1 LNNYKI
7 VIEYDGKNFF
17 GWQIQKN
24 TTKTIQET
32 IEKSFKQILN
42 EDIKITASGRTD
54 TAVNALNQTAHF
66 KTDTQINPSKLIYS
80 LNSILP
86 PAITIKDM
94 KSVPLNFHARYSVKK
109 REYEYNICL
118 NKKSVYADYYYKL
131 NYDLDF
137 NIIDKFIPFLI
148 GDNSFKSLCKNKTD
162 KHNFRCSVY
171 DLTYK
176 LKKTKNELL
185 FNIIA
190 NRFLHSMVRAI
201 IGCLI
206 DLGRGRLQL
215 EDTKTKF
222 LKGEKIKTTYL
233 PGNAL
238 FLKNIY
244 Y

>member
-1 LNNYKI
+1 MNNYKI

-42 EDIKITASGRTD
+42 ENIRITASGRTD

-66 KTDTQINPSKLIYS
+66 KTDTIINTSKLIYS

-86 PAITIKDM
+86 PAITIKDI

-109 REYEYNICL
+109 REYEYNISL
-118 NKKSVYADYYYKL
+118 NKKSVYGDYYYKM
-131 NYDLDF
+131 NYHLDF
-137 NIIDKFIPFLI
+137 NIIDKFIPLLI
-148 GDNSFKSLCKNKTD
+148 GDRSFKSLCKNKSD
-162 KHNFRCSVY
+162 KHNFRCFVY
-171 DLTYK
+171 DLKYK
-176 LKKTKNELL
+176 LKKTKNELI
-185 FNIIA
+185 FTIIA

-201 IGCLI
+201 VGCLI
-206 DLGRGRLQL
+206 DLGRERLQF

>member
-1 LNNYKI
+1 LNNYKL

-24 TTKTIQET
+24 TSKTVQET
-32 IEKSFKQILN
+32 IEKSLKQILN
-42 EDIKITASGRTD
+42 KEIKITASGRTD
-54 TAVNALNQTAHF
+54 TGVNALNQTAHF
-66 KTDTQINPSKLIYS
+66 KTDVIFDIPKLIYS
-80 LNSILP
+80 LNSVLP
-86 PAITIKDM
+86 SAITIKEIR
-94 KSVPLNFHARYSVKK
+94 KVPLNFHARYSVKK
-109 REYEYNICL
+109 REYEYNITFK
-118 NKKSVYADYYYKL
+118 KKSIFGDYYYKL

-137 NIIDKFIPFLI
+137 NIIDKFIPLLI
-148 GDNSFKSLCKNKTD
+148 GDRSFKSLCKNKID
-162 KHNFRCSVY
+162 KHNFRCIIY
-171 DLTYK
+171 DIKYI
-176 LKKTKNELL
+176 LKKTKNELII
-185 FNIIA
+185 NITA

-206 DLGRGRLQL
+206 DLGRGRLQY
-215 EDTKTKF
+215 EDTKSKF